1 MNNQSYYQTIS
12 NDKRQLG
19 PYPMDR
25 LRQVENPTTKIT
37 DNIQRIDERE
47 HGFNR
52 ALRGD
57 FGPLAAKE
65 RNRFTIKHPLGASTV
80 NMTAYLAQVV
90 DGIIAKARAPITED
104 PVVLS
109 RHIKRLGYFLRADIV
124 GICRLPQYAIYSYDK
139 DGNQVELNHKYAIVI
154 VVDQDFQTMNGS
166 SGYDWISISQSF
178 MSYSTTAFISC
189 IMADYIRRLGYPA
202 RAHHA
207 RNYQVVVPPLLLL
220 SGIGEM
226 SRTGVVLNPFIGLR
240 LKAAVVT
247 TNLPL
252 IPDRPVD
259 FGLQDFCRKCMK
271 CADECPSKAIPK
283 GDTVMHNGYEVW
295 KFDVE
300 RCTKFRLTNQN
311 GASCGRCIK
320 VCPWNKPQ
328 GWIHDLVRWMIGN
341 TPRLNKLIIKMD
353 DVFGYGQQN
362 TRDKWWFD
370 LEEVDGTLQI
380 PEGKN
385 REYKERR
392 E

>member
-1 MNNQSYYQTIS
+1 
-12 NDKRQLG
+12 
-19 PYPMDR
+19 
-25 LRQVENPTTKIT
+25 
-37 DNIQRIDERE
+37 
-47 HGFNR
+47 
-52 ALRGD
+52 
-57 FGPLAAKE
+57 
-65 RNRFTIKHPLGASTV
+65 
-80 NMTAYLAQVV
+80 
-90 DGIIAKARAPITED
+90 
-104 PVVLS
+104 
-109 RHIKRLGYFLRADIV
+109 
-124 GICRLPQYAIYSYDK
+124 
-139 DGNQVELNHKYAIVI
+139 
-154 VVDQDFQTMNGS
+154 MNGS
-166 SGYDWISISQSF
+166 SGHDWISISQSF

-207 RNYQVVVPPLLLL
+207 RNYQVVSPPLLLL

-226 SRTGVVLNPFIGLR
+226 SRAGIVLNPFIGLR
-240 LKAAVVT
+240 FKAAVVT
-247 TNLPL
+247 TDLPL
-252 IPDRPVD
+252 VPDRPVD

-271 CADECPSKAIPK
+271 CADECPSRAIPK

-295 KFDVE
+295 KLDVE
-300 RCTKFRLTNQN
+300 RCAKFRITNQN

-328 GWIHDLVRWMIGN
+328 GWIHDLIRWMIGN

-385 REYKERR
+385 RE
-392 E
+392 